1 MARVGNQGVLVK
13 MNLKLRNSVAPILLV
28 VSCFVGGAAQK
39 PTRSI
44 SLRPFEPAEE
54 LIYEAE
60 LSRGLL
66 RKLDVAELRL
76 KSERTNPAKGEAQTK
91 KSETLVLSCDVASK
105 GFFPRLFG
113 LRFRETLEST
123 VEPVSFTVQTS
134 KRLDEQGKRRRSSEA
149 VFDHARGTVSWTEL
163 DPNDPKRPPRV
174 VNGQFSGMVHDI
186 LSAIY
191 FLRTQPLQLG
201 KSFELPISDSGQ
213 VYQVPVRVLEKK
225 RMKTILGRVDALL
238 VEADLFG
245 ARGMLDGN
253 GKFFI
258 WFTDDPRRIPVGV
271 KIKSE
276 FGTFDVRLKKFTR
289 NPGSQQYLTQVD

>member
-1 MARVGNQGVLVK
+1 MK
-13 MNLKLRNSVAPILLV
+13 LKLRNSVAAISLIV
-28 VSCFVGGAAQK
+28 VCFAGATAQK
-39 PTRSI
+39 STRPVAF
-44 SLRPFEPAEE
+44 RPFEPAEE
-54 LIYEAE
+54 LVYEAE
-60 LSRGLL
+60 MSRGIL

-76 KSERTNPAKGEAQTK
+76 KSQRSNIRKGEQVNKAA
-91 KSETLVLSCDVASK
+91 ETLVLSCDVASK

-123 VEPVSFTVQTS
+123 IEPVSFVVQTS
-134 KRLDEQGKRRRSSEA
+134 KRIDEHGKRIRSSEA
-149 VFDHARGTVSWTEL
+149 VFDHARGKVSWTEL

-174 VNGQFSGMVHDI
+174 VNGEFSGRIHDV

-191 FLRTQPLQLG
+191 FLRTQPLQVG

-213 VYQVPVRVLEKK
+213 VYKVPMRVLEKK
-225 RMKTILGRVDALL
+225 RLKTVIGRVDAYL

-245 ARGMLDGN
+245 ARGMLDGE

-258 WFTDDPRRIPVGV
+258 WFTDDARRVPVSV

-276 FGTFDVRLKKFTR
+276 YGTFDIKLKKLTH
-289 NPGSQQYLTQVD
+289 NPASQQYLTQQD